1 MAFCPQCGAPF
12 NDGATSCPQ
21 CGAVFAAAP
30 NPNPQPQQ
38 QNYQFQQQYQQQ
50 QYQQYQPAPAPVVD
64 PFDHTADFDAQD
76 ISDNKVFSMLPY
88 LLGTVGI
95 IIALL
100 AAQKSAFAMFHVR
113 EALKITVTNILLGV
127 VSAVLCWTFIVPIA
141 GFICI
146 GILSV
151 IQIIMFFR
159 VCKGK
164 AKEAPIICKLKFLK

>member
-1 MAFCPQCGAPF
+1 
-12 NDGATSCPQ
+12 
-21 CGAVFAAAP
+21 
-30 NPNPQPQQ
+30 
-38 QNYQFQQQYQQQ
+38 
-50 QYQQYQPAPAPVVD
+50 
-64 PFDHTADFDAQD
+64 
-76 ISDNKVFSMLPY
+76 MLPY
-88 LLGTVGI
+88 LPVIGLFGI

-127 VSAVLCWTFIVPIA
+127 ISALLCWTIIVPAA
-141 GFICI
+141 GGICMA
-146 GILSV
+146 ILFV

>member
-50 QYQQYQPAPAPVVD
+50 PYQQYQPAPVVD

-88 LLGTVGI
+88 LPVIGLFGI

-127 VSAVLCWTFIVPIA
+127 ISALLCWTIIVPAA
-141 GFICI
+141 GGICMA
-146 GILSV
+146 ILFV